1 MEIVQILKEEF
12 DMFANKY
19 ENFYQSSDY
28 GMLMDRHG
36 FDDYYLAM
44 KDENGNIKAAT
55 LILINK
61 VFIGY
66 KWGYCPRGFL
76 IDYEDDTLLETFT
89 KLIKEFLNR
98 RNFMFI
104 KIDPDIIHKSRDNF
118 GIEDGKID
126 NNKII
131 DKLKNL
137 GYEHFGFNLYFETLK
152 PRWNAIINI
161 NKEEDLFT
169 KYDKD
174 IRNKIRK
181 AERHG
186 IEVVK
191 GTNDSVK
198 EFYSMVESKHPRRL
212 NYYLDMKEIMGDK
225 FEIYFAYLNTAKYIS
240 ESKDLFEK
248 EEAKNNLINEELE
261 KNINSN
267 NTSNIIKKKMTS
279 DNLLNKYKQ
288 NIIEATELFKSY
300 PNGILIGTNAI
311 IRNDNEISFL
321 IDGYK
326 DEFKSF
332 CPNHLLKYEL
342 IEKFRE
348 DGYKRINL
356 NGITGDFSSSNPYK
370 GLNKF
375 KLGFNSDIEE
385 YIGEFTLVINKSK
398 YTTFNKINPIRK
410 WLKEPLFKRK

>member
-1 MEIVQILKEEF
+1 
-12 DMFANKY
+12 
-19 ENFYQSSDY
+19 
-28 GMLMDRHG
+28 
-36 FDDYYLAM
+36 
-44 KDENGNIKAAT
+44 
-55 LILINK
+55 
-61 VFIGY
+61 
-66 KWGYCPRGFL
+66 
-76 IDYEDDTLLETFT
+76 
-89 KLIKEFLNR
+89 
-98 RNFMFI
+98 
-104 KIDPDIIHKSRDNF
+104 
-118 GIEDGKID
+118 
-126 NNKII
+126 
-131 DKLKNL
+131 
-137 GYEHFGFNLYFETLK
+137 
-152 PRWNAIINI
+152 
-161 NKEEDLFT
+161 
-169 KYDKD
+169 
-174 IRNKIRK
+174 
-181 AERHG
+181 
-186 IEVVK
+186 
-191 GTNDSVK
+191 
-198 EFYSMVESKHPRRL
+198 
-212 NYYLDMKEIMGDK
+212 MGDK

>member
-104 KIDPDIIHKSRDNF
+104 KIDPDIIHKSRDNS

-169 KYDKD
+169 KYDKEKLKD
-174 IRNKIRK
+174 
-181 AERHG
+181 
-186 IEVVK
+186 
-191 GTNDSVK
+191 
-198 EFYSMVESKHPRRL
+198 MV
-212 NYYLDMKEIMGDK
+212 
-225 FEIYFAYLNTAKYIS
+225 
-240 ESKDLFEK
+240 
-248 EEAKNNLINEELE
+248 
-261 KNINSN
+261 
-267 NTSNIIKKKMTS
+267 
-279 DNLLNKYKQ
+279 
-288 NIIEATELFKSY
+288 
-300 PNGILIGTNAI
+300 
-311 IRNDNEISFL
+311 
-321 IDGYK
+321 
-326 DEFKSF
+326 
-332 CPNHLLKYEL
+332 LK
-342 IEKFRE
+342 
-348 DGYKRINL
+348 
-356 NGITGDFSSSNPYK
+356 
-370 GLNKF
+370 
-375 KLGFNSDIEE
+375 
-385 YIGEFTLVINKSK
+385 
-398 YTTFNKINPIRK
+398 
-410 WLKEPLFKRK
+410 